1 MHLQTKIRMKKKTNK
16 YTPGQAITN
25 IDELRAA
32 KRYLKRQINESEHA
46 QDNSIL
52 GKAVGFI
59 GNMNSAD
66 SIVSNRIQRSL
77 NLVAEKISTRYPM
90 GGVSKY
96 ILSGLVVITVPI
108 ITSKLQK
115 FIQKK
120 LS

>member
-1 MHLQTKIRMKKKTNK
+1 MMKTKKRIK

-25 IDELRAA
+25 VDELRAA
-32 KRYLKRQINESEHA
+32 KRYLQRQMRESERA

-59 GNMNSAD
+59 ENINSNDGFAANG
-66 SIVSNRIQRSL
+66 VERSL
-77 NLVAEKISTRYPM
+77 NFVTDKISTRYPM

-96 ILSGLVVITVPI
+96 ILSGLVIIAVPI

-115 FIQKK
+115 LIQKK